1 MDNDTSATNNK
12 DSKNKPF
19 YDQYDGKLK
28 ATLLTD
34 GYIRIQF
41 ITKHSIINQIFP
53 ETLNQLIFTFYY
65 VPCKLLQ
72 FSTSIICSRYNNSQ
86 FKLTHN
92 NCKATKIKT
101 GPFCWMV
108 SDLENGIKEGI
119 NVWRFKIDNQ
129 QTLDIMWGVSPFKK
143 ITVNTSYTSPYVYGW
158 YSTGSFYAGSCSE
171 YLIKTVKFGFQGKH
185 RYILLD
191 LKLDCTKNTL
201 SFVTLSLDNK
211 INNAECIGKECVYDK
226 LPQKVTNNE
235 GWAPH
240 FLFYYAGTSASIC
253 QIDPSFY
260 GVSHD
265 DIDNILNI

>member
-1 MDNDTSATNNK
+1 MDNDPSAVNSK
-12 DSKNKPF
+12 DSKHKPF
-19 YDQYDGKLK
+19 YDGKLK

-34 GYIRIQF
+34 GYIRIKF
-41 ITKHSIINQIFP
+41 ITKHNTINQIFP
-53 ETLNQLIFTFYY
+53 ESLNQLIFMFYY
-65 VPCKLLQ
+65 VPCELLK

-158 YSTGSFYAGSCSE
+158 YSTGNFYSAGRDH
-171 YLIKTVKFGFQGKH
+171 YHYMTKKAKFGFQGRH

-191 LKLDCTKNTL
+191 LKLDYSKNTL

-226 LPQKVTNNE
+226 LPQNQAWV
-235 GWAPH
+235 PQ
-240 FLFYYAGTSASIC
+240 FLFYYEGTSASIC

-260 GVSHD
+260 GVLHD
-265 DIDNILNI
+265 DIDNTLNI